1 MRSSRSILAILFA
14 ALGPTACGSCD
25 DKPTTGATDAG
36 SAALTTDA
44 APTASA
50 SASAGMGRRGMAM
63 RGAPGPVGMLVHT
76 AKGLELKDEQKTKL
90 DAAEK
95 SLKGDEASSRDE
107 MKALHTD
114 LAASVKAGKL
124 DQAKIDADLAAIEKA
139 AKDRND
145 KEAAAL
151 NDIYAALE
159 PAQRVDVAKKVRE
172 RTEAREKKDSERR
185 AKMAERDKERGD
197 GGADGG
203 RGDRNEF
210 SAQRRVER
218 LVRDLD
224 LDAEQ
229 QKKAQALA
237 KDDPK
242 APTLETARAD
252 AKKRGEA
259 LLAAFEKDGF
269 DAKKLEAPDT
279 KRARQ
284 GAEQEV
290 KLVSSLLPILKPE
303 QREKLAARMEKQAQG
318 GGAWGGPGGRGGP
331 GGPHG
336 GMAGMAGMGGPG
348 GHRRTLNKHQ
358 TFGPDYDWFDDD
370 EEEEMGAGGA
380 GGSAAAAVSAS
391 AAPAASASAPAK

>member
-1 MRSSRSILAILFA
+1 
-14 ALGPTACGSCD
+14 
-25 DKPTTGATDAG
+25 
-36 SAALTTDA
+36 
-44 APTASA
+44 
-50 SASAGMGRRGMAM
+50 MAM
-63 RGAPGPVGMLVHT
+63 RGVPGPVGMLVHT
-76 AKGLELKDEQKTKL
+76 ARSLELKDEQKTKL

-95 SLKGDEASSRDE
+95 SLKGEDASSRDE

-114 LAASVKAGKL
+114 LAASVKAGKIE
-124 DQAKIDADLAAIEKA
+124 QAKIDADLAALEKA

-151 NDIYAALE
+151 NEIYAALE
-159 PAQRVDVAKKVRE
+159 PAQRADVAKKVRE
-172 RTEAREKKDSERR
+172 RTEAREKKETERR
-185 AKMAERDKERGD
+185 AKMAERDKGD

-203 RGDRNEF
+203 RGERNEF

-242 APTLETARAD
+242 APTLDSARAD
-252 AKKRGEA
+252 AKRRGEA

-290 KLVSSLLPILKPE
+290 KLVSALLPILKPE

-318 GGAWGGPGGRGGP
+318 GGSWAGGGPGGRGGP
-331 GGPHG
+331 GGAHG
-336 GMAGMAGMGGPG
+336 GMPGMAGMGGMG

-358 TFGPDYDWFDDD
+358 SYGPDYDWFDDD
-370 EEEEMGAGGA
+370 EEEEMAGGGGA
-380 GGSAAAAVSAS
+380 GGSQATPQPSAS

>member
-1 MRSSRSILAILFA
+1 
-14 ALGPTACGSCD
+14 
-25 DKPTTGATDAG
+25 
-36 SAALTTDA
+36 
-44 APTASA
+44 
-50 SASAGMGRRGMAM
+50 M

-76 AKGLELKDEQKTKL
+76 ARSLELKDEQKAKL
-90 DAAEK
+90 DATEK
-95 SLKGDEASSRDE
+95 SLKGDDASSRDE

-114 LAASVKAGKL
+114 LAASVKANKI
-124 DQAKIDADLAAIEKA
+124 DQAKIDADLAALEKA
-139 AKDRND
+139 AKDRTD

-159 PAQRVDVAKKVRE
+159 PAQRAEVAKKVRE
-172 RTEAREKKDSERR
+172 RTEAREKRETERR
-185 AKMAERDKERGD
+185 AKMAERDKGMTD

-203 RGDRNEF
+203 KGGDRNEF

-242 APTLETARAD
+242 VPTPDTARAE

-259 LLAAFEKDGF
+259 LLAAFEKEGF

-290 KLVSSLLPILKPE
+290 KLVSALLPILKPE
-303 QREKLAARMEKQAQG
+303 QRDKLAARMEKQAQG
-318 GGAWGGPGGRGGP
+318 GGAWGGGGPDGARGPGGRGGA
-331 GGPHG
+331 GGPHD
-336 GMAGMAGMGGPG
+336 GMPGLAGMGGMG

-358 TFGPDYDWFDDD
+358 SYGPDYDWFDDD
-370 EEEEMGAGGA
+370 EEEMGGGGGA
-380 GGSAAAAVSAS
+380 GGSQSAAAAAVSAS

>member
-1 MRSSRSILAILFA
+1 
-14 ALGPTACGSCD
+14 
-25 DKPTTGATDAG
+25 
-36 SAALTTDA
+36 
-44 APTASA
+44 
-50 SASAGMGRRGMAM
+50 M
-63 RGAPGPVGMLVHT
+63 RGASGPVGMLVHT
-76 AKGLELKDEQKTKL
+76 AKSLELKDEQKTKL

-114 LAASVKAGKL
+114 LAASVKANKI
-124 DQAKIDADLAAIEKA
+124 DQAKIDADLAALEKA

-159 PAQRVDVAKKVRE
+159 PAQRTEVAKKVRE
-172 RTEAREKKDSERR
+172 RTEAREKRETERR
-185 AKMAERDKERGD
+185 AKMAERDKGMAD

-203 RGDRNEF
+203 AKGDRNEF

-242 APTLETARAD
+242 APTPDSARAD

-290 KLVSSLLPILKPE
+290 KLVSALLPILKPE

-318 GGAWGGPGGRGGP
+318 VGAWAGGGPGGPGGRGGA

-336 GMAGMAGMGGPG
+336 GMPGMAGMGGMG
-348 GHRRTLNKHQ
+348 SHRRTLNKHQ
-358 TFGPDYDWFDDD
+358 SYGPDYDWFDDD
-370 EEEEMGAGGA
+370 EEEEMGGGGA
-380 GGSAAAAVSAS
+380 GGSQATPQPSAS